1 MECQNLD
8 INGMNKAKI
17 LGNLLA
23 AQAVIGS
30 LPNEEQVIEFLC
42 QAIQYI
48 PGVSGTNACWG
59 LKQIVNSTYLDSLCD
74 KCHKP
79 DDYANCTFNLK
90 SFENVTNIS
99 LRIQQQHFG
108 FINILEDDSGQ
119 FGYYRPHVLN
129 TISVALTILENRRLL
144 NNLERENE
152 RHFLALVSSIP
163 GAIYRFK
170 FENTWTI
177 KFLSDDIIQI
187 SGYPASDFINGSIN
201 KLIDIV
207 HPEDRCNIR
216 RIVSTAI
223 EKKSPYMMDYR
234 IFHSD
239 GSVHWVHE
247 RGQGV
252 TTEDG
257 ELKFL
262 EGVIFDIT
270 QRKQNEAELIEAR
283 NIAEKASRAK
293 TEFLANMSH
302 ELRTPLNGILGYAQ
316 LLQLSEEIS
325 DDQKQY
331 AGIIRQSGEYLLS
344 LIDDLLDFS
353 KIESEMLEVDKQIF
367 SITDLLEDITNIF
380 SLRVKEKGIHF
391 EFKVLSNL
399 PKTVYGDKRF
409 LKQILINLLS
419 NAVKFTNHG
428 KVWLNVHNDVKG
440 FIFEVGDTGCG
451 IKEGDFN
458 KIFEPFRQ
466 LNHNSIQGTGLG
478 LSICKKLVNIMQGQ
492 LEIHSRIGKGSV
504 FKVQLNLPEVP
515 IANVS
520 IKQIGTIQSPCE
532 KTLKILIV
540 DDNMDNLMMLSR
552 LLSSTGFKVS
562 IANSGRECLTQV
574 KKYNPDVVL
583 MDIVMPEMDGLE
595 ATQQLRKTEFGEN
608 LVIIALSANAYKKN
622 KKESLSAGCNDFLSK
637 PVNLEKLL
645 NCLQKQ
651 FSATILPP
659 QKKGIKQVK
668 SAIDKVNTPSVSIL
682 VADDND
688 INRMLL
694 TAQLTNIGANIIEAS
709 DGIDAL
715 AMMKQTSFDLIFL
728 DLRMPRLGGIEVM
741 QYLKD
746 NPIILNMNTPIIAIT
761 AYASAEKLSSLS
773 GMGFSN
779 YLIKPILE
787 ETLNEIVNFYI
798 PEHKPSNYP

>member
-1 MECQNLD
+1 
-8 INGMNKAKI
+8 MNKAKI

-23 AQAVIGS
+23 VQGVISS

-42 QAIQYI
+42 QAIQYV
-48 PGVSGTNACWG
+48 PGVSDINACWG
-59 LKQIVNSTYLDSLCD
+59 LKQVVNSTYLDSLCD
-74 KCHKP
+74 KCHLP
-79 DDYANCTFNLK
+79 DDYANCTFNLEF
-90 SFENVTNIS
+90 FENVTNIS

-119 FGYYRPHVLN
+119 FGFYKPHVLN
-129 TISVALTILENRRLL
+129 TINVALTTLENRRLL
-144 NNLERENE
+144 NDRERENE

-170 FENTWTI
+170 YENTWTI
-177 KFLSDDIIQI
+177 KFISDDIIQI
-187 SGYPASDFINGSIN
+187 SGYPASDFINASIN

-207 HPEDRCNIR
+207 HPEDRFYIR

-223 EKKSPYMMDYR
+223 DKKSPYMMDYR
-234 IFHSD
+234 ILHSD

-252 TTEDG
+252 ATDDG
-257 ELKFL
+257 ELIFL

-283 NIAEKASRAK
+283 NIAEKTSRAK

-316 LLQLSEEIS
+316 LLQLSEEMS

-331 AGIIRQSGEYLLS
+331 ASTIQQSGEYLLS
-344 LIDDLLDFS
+344 LIEDLLDFS
-353 KIESEMLEVDKQIF
+353 KIESEVPEVNNQIF
-367 SITDLLEDITNIF
+367 SITKLLEDITNIF

-391 EFKVLSNL
+391 EFKVPSNI

-419 NAVKFTNHG
+419 NAVKFTNLG
-428 KVWLNVHNDVKG
+428 KVWLNVHNDGKI

-458 KIFEPFRQ
+458 KIFEPFQQ
-466 LNHNSIQGTGLG
+466 LNNNIIQGTGLG

-492 LEIHSRIGKGSV
+492 LEIHSKIGKGSV
-504 FKVQLNLPEVP
+504 FKVQLDLPQVP
-515 IANVS
+515 IENVP
-520 IKQIGTIQSPCE
+520 IKQIETIQSPFD
-532 KTLKILIV
+532 KILKILIV
-540 DDNMDNLMMLSR
+540 DDNMDNLIMLSR
-552 LLSSTGFKVS
+552 LLSSIGFKVS
-562 IANSGRECLTQV
+562 IANSGQECLTQV

-583 MDIVMPEMDGLE
+583 MDIVMPEMGGLE
-595 ATQQLRKTEFGEN
+595 ATQEIRRTEYGKN
-608 LVIIALSANAYKKN
+608 IVIIALSANAYKKN
-622 KKESLSAGCNDFLSK
+622 KEESLLAGCNDFLSK
-637 PVNLEKLL
+637 PVNLEELM

-659 QKKGIKQVK
+659 QKGVET
-668 SAIDKVNTPSVSIL
+668 AVDKVNMSSVSIL
-682 VADDND
+682 IADDNE

-694 TAQLTNIGANIIEAS
+694 NAQLTNIGANIIEAC

-715 AMMKQTSFDLIFL
+715 AMMKKTAFDLIFL
-728 DLRMPRLGGIEVM
+728 DLRMPNLGGIEVM

-746 NPIILNMNTPIIAIT
+746 NPIILNINTPIIAIT
-761 AYASAEKLSSLS
+761 AYASAEKLLSLTEI
-773 GMGFSN
+773 GFSN

-787 ETLNEIVNFYI
+787 ETLNEIINYYI
-798 PEHKPSNYP
+798 SQHNPM